1 MPMGVY
7 VNEVVAGSCAEQAGM
22 QPKDIITQVGGHRV
36 ESVNDLSRG
45 LRQFE
50 AGDTVEVVVYRAGA
64 ETKLSVTLDEK
75 PREEQRTELPHDA
88 QSSQED
94 WMEGL
99 FPGVG

>member
-1 MPMGVY
+1 
-7 VNEVVAGSCAEQAGM
+7 M